1 MGHCDSSTQL
11 SRNNGIFGVASGAI
25 ETDAAA
31 RAANARGSDRETT
44 RVTSPHLTANTN
56 IPTAANAG
64 NMTGTNMTARAK
76 TFGAWWLL
84 AFVRFYK
91 IFFSPFLGGA
101 CKFYPS
107 CSNYAQE
114 AIELH
119 GARRGAWLALKRLGR
134 CRPFTKG
141 GFDPV
146 PDAEDLDAA
155 WLRSDVQWH
164 EGVESKERAQ

>member
-11 SRNNGIFGVASGAI
+11 GRNAGVFGVAGGAV

-31 RAANARGSDRETT
+31 RAAAAHRIACETS
-44 RVTSPHLTANTN
+44 RVTAPQLTANTN
-56 IPTAANAG
+56 LNTH
-64 NMTGTNMTARAK
+64 TDTNSFARAK

-146 PDAEDLDAA
+146 PEAEDLDAE
-155 WLRSDVQWH
+155 WLRSDARWDAS
-164 EGVESKERAQ
+164 VESKERAQ

>member
-1 MGHCDSSTQL
+1 VTAPQL
-11 SRNNGIFGVASGAI
+11 SANSSIQAGAK
-25 ETDAAA
+25 
-31 RAANARGSDRETT
+31 T
-44 RVTSPHLTANTN
+44 RHLTGANVATR
-56 IPTAANAG
+56 IATFAA
-64 NMTGTNMTARAK
+64 
-76 TFGAWWLL
+76 WSLL
-84 AFVRFYK
+84 AFVQFYK

-146 PDAEDLDAA
+146 PDAEDLDAP
-155 WLRSDVQWH
+155 WLRSSAPCEEAV
-164 EGVESKERAQ
+164 GSKERAQ

>member
-11 SRNNGIFGVASGAI
+11 SRNDGIFGVAGGAV
-25 ETDAAA
+25 ETDASQREGAA
-31 RAANARGSDRETT
+31 IAPKNPREST
-44 RVTSPHLTANTN
+44 
-56 IPTAANAG
+56 
-64 NMTGTNMTARAK
+64 K
-76 TFGAWWLL
+76 TFGKWWLL
-84 AFVRFYK
+84 AFVQFYK

-146 PDAEDLDAA
+146 PDAEDLDAE
-155 WLRSDVQWH
+155 WLRSDARWDA
-164 EGVESKERAQ
+164 GAESKERAQ

>member
-1 MGHCDSSTQL
+1 VTPPHSTTAT
-11 SRNNGIFGVASGAI
+11 N
-25 ETDAAA
+25 
-31 RAANARGSDRETT
+31 
-44 RVTSPHLTANTN
+44 TSAH
-56 IPTAANAG
+56 
-64 NMTGTNMTARAK
+64 AK
-76 TFGAWWLL
+76 SFGAWWLL

-91 IFFSPFLGGA
+91 IFLSPFLGGA

-119 GARRGAWLALKRLGR
+119 GARRGSWLALKRLGR

-146 PDAEDLDAA
+146 PDAVDSDAA
-155 WLRSDVQWH
+155 WLRSDARIA
-164 EGVESKERAQ
+164 GSVESKERAQ

>member
-1 MGHCDSSTQL
+1 M
-11 SRNNGIFGVASGAI
+11 
-25 ETDAAA
+25 
-31 RAANARGSDRETT
+31 
-44 RVTSPHLTANTN
+44 
-56 IPTAANAG
+56 
-64 NMTGTNMTARAK
+64 
-76 TFGAWWLL
+76 LL

-114 AIELH
+114 AIALH
-119 GARRGAWLALKRLGR
+119 GARRGTLLALKRLGR

-146 PDAEDLDAA
+146 PDAEDSDAA
-155 WLRSDVQWH
+155 WLRSDAPFA
-164 EGVESKERAQ
+164 GSMESKERAQ